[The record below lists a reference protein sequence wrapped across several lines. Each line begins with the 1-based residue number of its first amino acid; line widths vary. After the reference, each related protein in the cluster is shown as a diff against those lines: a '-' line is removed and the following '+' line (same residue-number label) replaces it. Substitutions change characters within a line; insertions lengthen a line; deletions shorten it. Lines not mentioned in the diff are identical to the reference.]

1 MLEQQTEQK
10 ATPPE
15 SAANQPSPAAPPLR
29 KSGEP
34 GPPQTRKRW
43 PGLFIAAIVGIL
55 ILIGGFAFWRY
66 AQTYESTDD
75 AQVDGHLNGIA
86 SRIQGTITAVYVDTN
101 QAVTA
106 GQVLVDLDPR
116 DYKVAADQA
125 KAQMAQA
132 EAQIQAEHPNIPIT
146 QTTSATT
153 NSMMSADVHTAEA
166 AVASAESE
174 HAAALARLRE
184 AEANSAKAQADVTRY
199 KMLVDKDE
207 IPRQQ
212 YDQVVAT
219 AQALAAAV
227 ESARAAADSARKI
240 VDQRRSQVDEA
251 KARLT
256 QVAQNAPLQLA
267 VSQANLKSRQAAA
280 QGAKAQVDRALL
292 DLSYTKIVS
301 PIAGIVS
308 KRAAEIGNHVQP
320 GQQLFVIAQTN
331 DLWVT
336 ANFKETQLRRM
347 RPGLPVTVEVD
358 AFNQKFDGYVESLPA
373 ATGAI
378 SSLLPPENAT
388 GNYVK
393 VVQRLPTRIRFK
405 QGQAGLERL
414 RPGMS
419 VVPTVW
425 LQ

>member
-1 MLEQQTEQK
+1 MLEQQAEQQTK
-10 ATPPE
+10 PPE
-15 SAANQPSPAAPPLR
+15 TAVNKPSADGVPLR
-29 KSGEP
+29 KGGEP
-34 GPPQTRKRW
+34 GPRARKSRR
-43 PGLFIAAIVGIL
+43 GLFLAAIVGVV

-86 SRIQGTITAVYVDTN
+86 SRIQGTITAVYVDAN
-101 QAVTA
+101 QAVSS
-106 GQVLVDLDPR
+106 GQVLADLDPR
-116 DYKVAADQA
+116 DYMVMADQA
-125 KAQMAQA
+125 RAQMAQA
-132 EAQIQAEHPNIPIT
+132 EAQIQAEHPNVPIT
-146 QTTSATT
+146 QTTSSTT
-153 NSMMSADVHTAEA
+153 TSMMSADLHTAEA

-184 AEANSAKAQADVTRY
+184 AEANSTKAQADVTRY

-219 AQALAAAV
+219 AQALAATV
-227 ESARAAADSARKI
+227 ESNRAAAESARKI
-240 VDQRRSQVDEA
+240 VDQRRAQVDEA
-251 KARLT
+251 KARLA
-256 QVAQNAPLQLA
+256 QVAENAPQQLA
-267 VSQANLKSRQAAA
+267 ISQANLRSRQAAA

-301 PIAGIVS
+301 PISGIVS
-308 KRAAEIGNHVQP
+308 KRAAEVGNHVQP
-320 GQQLFVIAQTN
+320 GQQLFIIAQTN

-347 RPGLPVTVEVD
+347 RPGLPVTIEVD
-358 AFNQKFDGYVESLPA
+358 AFQQKFDGYVEGLPA

-405 QGQAGLERL
+405 QGQAGLDRL

-419 VVPTVW
+419 AVPTVW